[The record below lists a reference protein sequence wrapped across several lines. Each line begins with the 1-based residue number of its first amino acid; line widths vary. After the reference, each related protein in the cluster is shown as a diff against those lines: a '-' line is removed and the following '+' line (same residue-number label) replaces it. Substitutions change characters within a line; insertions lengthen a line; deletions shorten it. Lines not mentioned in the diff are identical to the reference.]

1 MYLRFRQKVD
11 LIQMNCERLFQDQPF
26 SNVEQRLELI
36 KIGGP
41 VRHQI
46 LIVSRPKMN

>member
-11 LIQMNCERLFQDQPF
+11 LIQVNCECLFQDQPF

-36 KIGGP
+36 KIGAP
-41 VRHQI
+41 VRDQI
-46 LIVSRPKMN
+46 FVVNRPKMN